1 MLTLEEARF
10 SNEPDKYAQFQQI
23 FVEQAEALS
32 QLMSIPEAE
41 RDSQTMASATRE
53 KLANLFA
60 GDSDLLAQYDDFMT
74 NTINPPVD
82 TPDVVFIKEVYSR
95 LADDPETRAAFQ
107 APFEKIIAH
116 RFASPID
123 PSTGSVATQEQ
134 WEQDWKDL
142 GDPVRTALKGYP
154 DLELA
159 FDEWHKEK
167 TAEIVEFGNKQ

>member
-1 MLTLEEARF
+1 M
-10 SNEPDKYAQFQQI
+10 
-23 FVEQAEALS
+23 
-32 QLMSIPEAE
+32 MSIPEAE
-41 RDSQTMASATRE
+41 RDSRAMASATRE

-60 GDSDLLAQYDDFMT
+60 GDPDLLAQYDDFMK
-74 NTINPPVD
+74 NTISPPAD
-82 TPDVVFIKEVYSR
+82 MPDVVFIKKVYSR
-95 LADDPETRAAFQ
+95 LVDDPETQAAFQ

-116 RFASPID
+116 RFAPPID
-123 PSTGSVATQEQ
+123 LSSGSVATQEQ

-142 GDPVRTALKGYP
+142 GEPVRTALKGYP